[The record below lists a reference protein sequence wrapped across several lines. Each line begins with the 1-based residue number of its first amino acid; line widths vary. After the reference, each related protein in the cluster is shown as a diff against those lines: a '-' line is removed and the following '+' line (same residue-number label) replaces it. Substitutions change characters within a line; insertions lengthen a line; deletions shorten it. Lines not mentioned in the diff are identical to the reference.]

1 MQTKGLV
8 PSDLELMD
16 LVTQKLD
23 NKTIIL
29 LGSPDMEIKSDY
41 FNRVR
46 MNTIQNRQVFCPIP
60 FTEYH
65 PAIIYGDKRPHSA
78 MVFNTTAGHF
88 DELNH
93 GHVSFYKTDY
103 IKARS
108 SLSKQLIKHESELVE
123 ERREEERD
131 AEDAV
136 YELNGKSINGE
147 SVNVDYA

>member
-1 MQTKGLV
+1 MQTKVKTFFFYLRIKKIHFQGLI

-65 PAIIYGDKRPHSA
+65 PALIYGDKRPPLA
-78 MVFNTTAGHF
+78 MVSKLWSDKPLSLLMLTGPRFSTPQQAISTSTTTVMSASTR
-88 DELNH
+88 LTTSRLAP
-93 GHVSFYKTDY
+93 V
-103 IKARS
+103 
-108 SLSKQLIKHESELVE
+108 
-123 ERREEERD
+123 
-131 AEDAV
+131 
-136 YELNGKSINGE
+136 
-147 SVNVDYA
+147 